1 MKILDIPLDIHRECQ
16 IIYHLYIH
24 SERGYERMTLTKAK
38 VVENVYEELDLPRRQ
53 CVEIVESLLEIMKR
67 SLENG
72 EDVLISGFGKF
83 MVKEKKARR
92 GRNPATGDEMMLDPR
107 RVVTFKCSGKL
118 RDMINNQ
125 KGKS

>member
-1 MKILDIPLDIHRECQ
+1 
-16 IIYHLYIH
+16 
-24 SERGYERMTLTKAK
+24 MTLTKAK
-38 VVENVYEELDLPRRQ
+38 VVENLYEELDLPRRQ

-72 EDVLISGFGKF
+72 EDVMISGFGKF

-92 GRNPATGDEMMLDPR
+92 GRNPATGEALMLDPR
-107 RVVTFKCSGKL
+107 RVVTFKCSDKL
-118 RDMINNQ
+118 RDMINNG